1 MPSTGNGNSLRA
13 PRHKP
18 TALVPLPLSVTSIF
32 SDVVAFR
39 YENTIQ
45 AEPPILMPPRS
56 TAGTGPT
63 SPTTS
68 TTNLTSSS
76 RRTSV
81 TTTRSAP
88 RPPTSAC
95 TSTRS
100 SPTSPSAIYSPSRVV
115 VVAPPN
121 EQHPALRSLFASRDT
136 SISPEETW
144 KRDSGLARTTS
155 SNTLCDDDEDEGNK
169 DKLGDAFL
177 YDKHFE
183 AGVTMT
189 TTPTPHSP
197 PSLRDTESVYSTDDQ
212 PEHPSSPPPISMA
225 SPSTTSIVEATPAL
239 APVPVPAVTPTPTRR
254 LMKSLSMR
262 TLNTTKRF
270 QRSKPHSLSEETSP
284 VSATSTAAPVPLLS
298 RGPAACQGQHSSP
311 SPNPNLNYDPSP
323 PASNKSPNLSPV
335 AVASSLSPHLPA
347 DAPTNPDFSPLSITI
362 PDDAFLDDDFL
373 LNLSF
378 SQRGSVMFGGRRA
391 VSQPTD
397 STMDAD
403 GAMHP
408 PPTAAVSQKARSE
421 DIASPSITMTTTTS
435 DTAME
440 TASQTTTTP
449 SIRLL
454 SPEVEKDSQK
464 VRSLYES
471 GDVINWEDGGRL
483 SPLGEQ
489 IEPVPS
495 EELENDP
502 VSDLHPPPAWA
513 TPRSV
518 ASLSSRHDSI
528 VRREHELAGG
538 IEDWEDIQNA
548 DVDRYGFIAPPRNP
562 DSRVGTPTEL
572 KSAQY
577 APRRRNLLT
586 KRDPSGLSTYL
597 GGPGRSPS
605 RKVSARSLN
614 TQNSGLS
621 VRSRRSTRSA
631 IRQASN
637 YLPHNRNRRWMDEAG
652 DMLTLAPGM
661 QDEEKVEKI
670 SEAIKK
676 KEWERSEKWRKM
688 AKVVKQG
695 KDGEG
700 MYFEFDVKNPKLIER
715 TWKGIPDRWRA
726 SAWYS
731 FLATSARGRKDSAP
745 DEDIIAAF
753 RRYQD
758 LSSPDDVQID
768 LDVPRTINRHIMFRR
783 RYRGGQR
790 LLFRVLHA
798 LSLYFPDVGY
808 VQGMASL
815 AATLLCYFDE
825 EKCFVM
831 LVRMWQLRGLEA
843 LYQPGFE
850 GLMGAL
856 KEFETQWLGGKDVA
870 RKLTELC
877 IDPTAYGTRWYLT
890 LFNLSIP
897 FQAQLR
903 VWDVFLLLG
912 EAAPE
917 QRPAT
922 AKSAAPSTPAGP
934 LLGIDI
940 VHATSAALIS
950 ALGEV
955 LLDSDFENAMK
966 ALTSWIPVKDEDLLM
981 KVTKAEWRAQ
991 QGKKRA

>member
-1 MPSTGNGNSLRA
+1 MPTATNTNSLRA
-13 PRHKP
+13 TRHKP
-18 TALVPLPLSVTSIF
+18 SALMPLPLSVTSIF

-39 YENTIQ
+39 YENTVQ

-56 TAGTGPT
+56 LAGTAPT
-63 SPTTS
+63 SPNTS
-68 TTNLTSSS
+68 TTNLASS

-88 RPPTSAC
+88 RPPTSPC
-95 TSTRS
+95 TSSPRS
-100 SPTSPSAIYSPSRVV
+100 PPTSPSAARNPPSRVV

-136 SISPEETW
+136 SIPPEEAW

-155 SNTLCDDDEDEGNK
+155 STTLFDEDEDDEDR
-169 DKLGDAFL
+169 DKLHDIAL

-183 AGVTMT
+183 AGVTVT
-189 TTPTPHSP
+189 TAPTPSP
-197 PSLRDTESVYSTDDQ
+197 PSLHDTESVYSTDDQ
-212 PEHPSSPPPISMA
+212 PEHPSLPSPLPIACVTSSTVSSIAGESAPPP
-225 SPSTTSIVEATPAL
+225 PSAPTPA
-239 APVPVPAVTPTPTRR
+239 RR
-254 LMKSLSMR
+254 LIKSLSLR

-270 QRSKPHSLSEETSP
+270 QRNKQLSLSEETSP
-284 VSATSTAAPVPLLS
+284 ISATSSAAPMPLLS
-298 RGPAACQGQHSSP
+298 RGSAACQGQQHASPVPHHNLHDHPSSP
-311 SPNPNLNYDPSP
+311 
-323 PASNKSPNLSPV
+323 ASTSEKSPNLSPV
-335 AVASSLSPHLPA
+335 AVASSPAPHLPA
-347 DAPTNPDFSPLSITI
+347 DAPADPDFSPLSIAI
-362 PDDAFLDDDFL
+362 PNDAFLDDDFL
-373 LNLSF
+373 SNLSF
-378 SQRGSVMFGGRRA
+378 SQRGSVMFSGRRA

-397 STMDAD
+397 STMEAEGDV
-403 GAMHP
+403 HP
-408 PPTAAVSQKARSE
+408 PPTAVSQKAHSE
-421 DIASPSITMTTTTS
+421 DVASPSIAMTTTTATS
-435 DTAME
+435 DTALE

-454 SPEVEKDSQK
+454 SPEAEKDSQK

-489 IEPVPS
+489 NEPVPS

-502 VSDLHPPPAWA
+502 VSELQPPLAWP
-513 TPRSV
+513 TPRS
-518 ASLSSRHDSI
+518 ATSSSSRPEQQDA
-528 VRREHELAGG
+528 RREHERAGG
-538 IEDWEDIQNA
+538 IEDWEDIDNA

-577 APRRRNLLT
+577 APRRRNLLM
-586 KRDPSGLSTYL
+586 KRDPSGGLSSHL
-597 GGPGRSPS
+597 GAGGRSPS

-661 QDEEKVEKI
+661 EDEEKVEKI

-745 DEDIIAAF
+745 EEDIIAAF

-758 LSSPDDVQID
+758 IGSPDDVQID

-856 KEFETQWLGGKDVA
+856 RGILRTQRSSA
-870 RKLTELC
+870 S
-877 IDPTAYGTRWYLT
+877 GT
-890 LFNLSIP
+890 FSC
-897 FQAQLR
+897 F
-903 VWDVFLLLG
+903 LG

-917 QRPAT
+917 QRPMT
-922 AKSAAPSTPAGP
+922 AKSAGPPSAALPVM
-934 LLGIDI
+934 GIDI

-966 ALTSWIPVKDEDLLM
+966 ALTSWIPIKDEDLLM

>member
-1 MPSTGNGNSLRA
+1 
-13 PRHKP
+13 
-18 TALVPLPLSVTSIF
+18 
-32 SDVVAFR
+32 
-39 YENTIQ
+39 
-45 AEPPILMPPRS
+45 
-56 TAGTGPT
+56 
-63 SPTTS
+63 
-68 TTNLTSSS
+68 
-76 RRTSV
+76 
-81 TTTRSAP
+81 
-88 RPPTSAC
+88 
-95 TSTRS
+95 
-100 SPTSPSAIYSPSRVV
+100 
-115 VVAPPN
+115 
-121 EQHPALRSLFASRDT
+121 
-136 SISPEETW
+136 
-144 KRDSGLARTTS
+144 
-155 SNTLCDDDEDEGNK
+155 
-169 DKLGDAFL
+169 
-177 YDKHFE
+177 
-183 AGVTMT
+183 
-189 TTPTPHSP
+189 
-197 PSLRDTESVYSTDDQ
+197 
-212 PEHPSSPPPISMA
+212 
-225 SPSTTSIVEATPAL
+225 
-239 APVPVPAVTPTPTRR
+239 
-254 LMKSLSMR
+254 
-262 TLNTTKRF
+262 
-270 QRSKPHSLSEETSP
+270 
-284 VSATSTAAPVPLLS
+284 
-298 RGPAACQGQHSSP
+298 
-311 SPNPNLNYDPSP
+311 
-323 PASNKSPNLSPV
+323 
-335 AVASSLSPHLPA
+335 
-347 DAPTNPDFSPLSITI
+347 
-362 PDDAFLDDDFL
+362 
-373 LNLSF
+373 
-378 SQRGSVMFGGRRA
+378 
-391 VSQPTD
+391 
-397 STMDAD
+397 
-403 GAMHP
+403 
-408 PPTAAVSQKARSE
+408 
-421 DIASPSITMTTTTS
+421 MTTTTATS
-435 DTAME
+435 DTALE

-454 SPEVEKDSQK
+454 SPEAEKDSQK

-471 GDVINWEDGGRL
+471 GDVINGEDGGRL

-489 IEPVPS
+489 HEPVPS

-502 VSDLHPPPAWA
+502 VSELQPPPAWP
-513 TPRSV
+513 TPRS
-518 ASLSSRHDSI
+518 ATSSSSRPEQQAA
-528 VRREHELAGG
+528 RREHERAGG
-538 IEDWEDIQNA
+538 IEDWEDIENA

-562 DSRVGTPTEL
+562 DSRVDTPTEL

-577 APRRRNLLT
+577 APRRRNLLI
-586 KRDPSGLSTYL
+586 KRDPSGGLSNHL
-597 GGPGRSPS
+597 GAGGRSPS

-661 QDEEKVEKI
+661 EDEEKVEKI

-731 FLATSARGRKDSAP
+731 FLATSARARKDSAP
-745 DEDIIAAF
+745 EEDIIAAF

-758 LSSPDDVQID
+758 LGSPDDVQID

-856 KEFETQWLGGKDVA
+856 REFETQWLGGKDVA
-870 RKLTELC
+870 RKLTDLC

-917 QRPAT
+917 QRPMT
-922 AKSAAPSTPAGP
+922 AKSAGPPSAALPVM
-934 LLGIDI
+934 GIDI

-966 ALTSWIPVKDEDLLM
+966 ALTSWIPIKDEDLLM

>member
-1 MPSTGNGNSLRA
+1 MPTATNTNSLRA
-13 PRHKP
+13 TRHKP
-18 TALVPLPLSVTSIF
+18 SALMPLPLSVTSIF

-39 YENTIQ
+39 YENTVQ

-56 TAGTGPT
+56 LTGTAPT
-63 SPTTS
+63 SPNTS

-88 RPPTSAC
+88 RPPTSPC
-95 TSTRS
+95 TSSPRS
-100 SPTSPSAIYSPSRVV
+100 PPTSPSAARNPPSRVV

-136 SISPEETW
+136 SIPPEEAW

-155 SNTLCDDDEDEGNK
+155 STTLFNEDEDDEDR
-169 DKLGDAFL
+169 DKLHDIAL

-183 AGVTMT
+183 AGVTVT
-189 TTPTPHSP
+189 TAPTPSP
-197 PSLRDTESVYSTDDQ
+197 PSLHDTESVYSTDDQ
-212 PEHPSSPPPISMA
+212 PEHPSLPSPLAIACVTS
-225 SPSTTSIVEATPAL
+225 STVSSIVGD
-239 APVPVPAVTPTPTRR
+239 
-254 LMKSLSMR
+254 S
-262 TLNTTKRF
+262 
-270 QRSKPHSLSEETSP
+270 
-284 VSATSTAAPVPLLS
+284 
-298 RGPAACQGQHSSP
+298 
-311 SPNPNLNYDPSP
+311 
-323 PASNKSPNLSPV
+323 PASTSEKSPNLSPV
-335 AVASSLSPHLPA
+335 AVASSPAPHLPA
-347 DAPTNPDFSPLSITI
+347 DAPADPDFSPLSIAI
-362 PDDAFLDDDFL
+362 PNDAFLDDDFL
-373 LNLSF
+373 SNLSF
-378 SQRGSVMFGGRRA
+378 SQRGSVMFSGRRA

-397 STMDAD
+397 STMEAEGDL
-403 GAMHP
+403 HP
-408 PPTAAVSQKARSE
+408 PPTAVSQKAHSE
-421 DIASPSITMTTTTS
+421 DIASPSIAMTTTTATS
-435 DTAME
+435 DTALE

-454 SPEVEKDSQK
+454 SPEAEKDSQK

-489 IEPVPS
+489 NEPVPS

-502 VSDLHPPPAWA
+502 VSELQPPLAWP
-513 TPRSV
+513 TPRS
-518 ASLSSRHDSI
+518 ATSSSSRPEQQGA
-528 VRREHELAGG
+528 RREHERAGG
-538 IEDWEDIQNA
+538 IEDWEDIENA

-577 APRRRNLLT
+577 APRRRNLLM
-586 KRDPSGLSTYL
+586 KRDPSGGLSSHL
-597 GGPGRSPS
+597 GAGGRSPS

-661 QDEEKVEKI
+661 EDEEKVEKI

-745 DEDIIAAF
+745 EGDIIAAF

-758 LSSPDDVQID
+758 IGSPDDVQID

-856 KEFETQWLGGKDVA
+856 REFETQWLGGKDVA
-870 RKLTELC
+870 GKLTDLC

-917 QRPAT
+917 QRPMT
-922 AKSAAPSTPAGP
+922 AKSAGPPSAALPVM
-934 LLGIDI
+934 GIDI

-966 ALTSWIPVKDEDLLM
+966 ALTSWIPIKDEDLLM